1 MPIELGLVSESLQ
14 QNDKVSA
21 AWVFGSVATGKDR
34 PDSDID
40 IAVLFI
46 KGLDKHVRFDMRLA
60 IAAELADLTG
70 REVDVIDMQAAPLL
84 LQHQVRRF
92 GYLLFEKDHIYR
104 VNFDVKSRREFFD
117 FLPRLEKRNRQII
130 NKVLEGK

>member
-46 KGLDKHVRFDMRLA
+46 K
-60 IAAELADLTG
+60 ADN
-70 REVDVIDMQAAPLL
+70 M
-84 LQHQVRRF
+84 F
-92 GYLLFEKDHIYR
+92 
-104 VNFDVKSRREFFD
+104 
-117 FLPRLEKRNRQII
+117 
-130 NKVLEGK
+130 VLI